1 MENQQPKQP
10 RIGKFIDPLTDWGF
24 RRLFGQEPNK
34 EILIEFLNDLFQ
46 GEKHIIDLAYAPN
59 EYDGDD
65 VTDKRVI
72 FDLHCRGDN
81 GEYFIVE
88 MQRIRQDFF
97 KDRALYYVS
106 RLIQRLLQK
115 GQETNSYKLPEVY
128 LIGILEFS
136 MDAGEQDRYFHDIAL
151 MDKHTCK
158 PFYNKLGF
166 KFLELTNFVK
176 EADDLL
182 SDMDKWMYLLKHM
195 STLDKVPAF
204 LDKRVFQLIFKI
216 SEVAKLKKEERM
228 AYEASLKAKRDTQNA
243 FDTVRREG
251 KEEGKIE
258 GIKEGKAEEVKN
270 LIVKLGLTNEQAAEV
285 AEVSIDFVAKVRADL
300 REKDK

>member
-34 EILIEFLNDLFQ
+34 EILVEFLNDLFQ
-46 GEKHIIDLAYAPN
+46 GEKHIIDLTYAPN
-59 EYDGDD
+59 EFDGDD

-81 GEYFIVE
+81 DEYFIVE
-88 MQRIRQDFF
+88 MQRIRQDHF
-97 KDRALYYVS
+97 KDRALFYVS
-106 RLIQRLLQK
+106 RLIQRLLRK
-115 GQETNSYKLPEVY
+115 GRETNSYKLPEVY

-136 MDAGEQDRYFHDIAL
+136 MDSVATDRYFHDIAL

-166 KFLELTNFVK
+166 KFLELPNFVK
-176 EADDLL
+176 EEDDLL
-182 SDMDKWMYLLKHM
+182 TDMDKWMYLLKHM
-195 STLDKVPAF
+195 STLDKVPTF

-228 AYEASLKAKRDTQNA
+228 AYEASLKAKWDTQNA
-243 FDTVRREG
+243 FDSVRREG
-251 KEEGKIE
+251 KEEGRIE
-258 GIKEGKAEEVKN
+258 GKTEVVRN

-285 AEVSIDFVAKVRADL
+285 AEVSIDFVEKVRTDL
-300 REKDK
+300 QKKDK

>member
-1 MENQQPKQP
+1 FLCTL
-10 RIGKFIDPLTDWGF
+10 ICHFLCTSIC
-24 RRLFGQEPNK
+24 RLQT
-34 EILIEFLNDLFQ
+34 
-46 GEKHIIDLAYAPN
+46 YAPN

-88 MQRIRQDFF
+88 MQRIRQDHF
-97 KDRALYYVS
+97 KDRALFYVS
-106 RLIQRLLQK
+106 RLIQRLLRK
-115 GQETNSYKLPEVY
+115 GRETNSYKLPEVY

-136 MDAGEQDRYFHDIAL
+136 MEARATDRYFHDIAL

-166 KFLELTNFVK
+166 KFLELINFVK
-176 EADDLL
+176 EEDGLL
-182 SDMDKWMYLLKHM
+182 TDMDKWMYLLKHM
-195 STLDKVPAF
+195 STLDKVPTF
-204 LDKRVFQLIFKI
+204 LDKRVFQLIFRI

-228 AYEASLKAKRDTQNA
+228 AYEASLKAKWDTQNA
-243 FDTVRREG
+243 FDTARREG

-258 GIKEGKAEEVKN
+258 VVKN
-270 LIVKLGLTNEQAAEV
+270 LIENFGFTNEQAAK
-285 AEVSIDFVAKVRADL
+285 AASVSIDFVAKVRADL
-300 REKDK
+300 